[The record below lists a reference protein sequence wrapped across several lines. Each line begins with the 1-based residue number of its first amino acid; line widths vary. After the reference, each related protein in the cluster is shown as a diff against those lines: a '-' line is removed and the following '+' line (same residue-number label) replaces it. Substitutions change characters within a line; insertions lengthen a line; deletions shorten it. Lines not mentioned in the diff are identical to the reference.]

1 MSKTRSAPLPSTWF
15 ARVKMLWRKKI
26 AAIDCSSE
34 LMLAC
39 LAPKRKA
46 LGQQGVEPRQPPSS
60 ALTTI
65 QRSCW
70 GCPTIRLLT
79 RIHYKSNDLVGVVT
93 INTKKYAQ

>member
-1 MSKTRSAPLPSTWF
+1 MS
-15 ARVKMLWRKKI
+15 
-26 AAIDCSSE
+26 AITAIGRSSE
-34 LMLAC
+34 IMLAC

-46 LGQQGVEPRQPPSS
+46 LGQRGVEPRQPPSS

-79 RIHYKSNDLVGVVT
+79 HIHYKSNDLVGVVT